1 MKSLT
6 ASLALQL
13 LLGSM
18 VALSASLGIQA
29 YRFHGQAVESAG
41 ATVARAMDDV
51 EWEIARHRRAALT
64 SALLVARTGGPVGP
78 SSAEARA
85 AGAGSFSPEIVLNF
99 DGADE
104 PSFLVGPDRGRLAGM
119 IEAIRAASV
128 AGITGADEPNSAV
141 VVVDGEPMVVAAANR
156 AGDAG
161 GRIVVASPLELRL
174 VASLYPNV
182 ELAFLDLDGPLG
194 SVPHNVLAQLEGN
207 GERTVNQGDALEVRV
222 LGDGKERPSTIAL
235 ARRKTAIGASFMA
248 VLQQQ
253 VTYQVLAG
261 GFVALLAALFLVRSV
276 VRPLRQLQ
284 GHVAQLSASR
294 KVKGKFR
301 SGKAEE
307 FRRLDQALTGMVDR
321 VAVQRHEMVKD
332 ARRAGMSDVSMG
344 VVHAAGNILNSINVS
359 TKLLLRDVLAVDLN
373 DMHSLARELEE
384 HSDDLASYLEQN
396 ENGKFLSPFIVA
408 MADAVGDLRSRCV
421 VELES
426 LDEGLG
432 QAIDL
437 IRSQEK
443 YAVGPAMVEEV
454 ELSEVVERA
463 LEVAQLSVEGPAAV
477 KIERQFDG
485 VPLLRTDP
493 HRLTSALINIIVNA
507 LEALQGDDLSERCLS
522 LRVYGTQDRRVV
534 VEVSDTG
541 CGIDPG
547 LLDQIFTSSFSDKA
561 GHAGEGLHM
570 AANVCQELGIAI
582 GVMSEGPGTGSSIKL
597 RIPTAKTAE
606 GAGDLDA
613 DQRASVLAATRP

>member
-6 ASLALQL
+6 TSLSLQL
-13 LLGSM
+13 LLGGM
-18 VALSASLGIQA
+18 VALSASLGVQA
-29 YRFHGQAVESAG
+29 YRLHGRAVETAG
-41 ATVARAMDDV
+41 TTVARAMDDL
-51 EWEIARHRRAALT
+51 EWEIGRHRSSALT
-64 SALLVARTGGPVGP
+64 SALLVAKSGSFESPGAGESDVVGP
-78 SSAEARA
+78 FAPDAVLDFD
-85 AGAGSFSPEIVLNF
+85 GAGDPRVLVAPEIV
-99 DGADE
+99 
-104 PSFLVGPDRGRLAGM
+104 SLAATV
-119 IEAIRAASV
+119 EAIRAASV
-128 AGITGADEPNSAV
+128 AGVTGADEPSSAV
-141 VVVDGEPMVVAAANR
+141 IVVDGEPMVVAAANSE
-156 AGDAG
+156 GDGG
-161 GRIVVASPLELRL
+161 GRIVVVSALELRMM
-174 VASLYPNV
+174 ANLYPGV
-182 ELAFLDLDGPLG
+182 ELTFAEVDGPLG
-194 SVPHNVLAQLEGN
+194 SVPPKVLGQISGD
-207 GERTVNQGDALEVRV
+207 GERLASPGEGVEVRF
-222 LGDGKERPSTIAL
+222 LADGKGRPSIIAL
-235 ARRKTAIGASFMA
+235 ARMDTALGASILT
-248 VLQQQ
+248 VIQHQL
-253 VTYQVLAG
+253 VYQVLAG
-261 GFVALLAALFLVRSV
+261 LFVTLLAAMFLVRSV

-284 GHVAQLSASR
+284 GQIALLSTSST
-294 KVKGKFR
+294 VKGKFR

-307 FRRLDQALTGMVDR
+307 FQRLDKALTGMVDR
-321 VAVQRHEMVKD
+321 GALQRHEMVKD

-359 TKLLLRDVLAVDLN
+359 TKLLLRDVLAVEVV
-373 DMHSLARELEE
+373 DMHSLARELDE
-384 HSDDLASYLEQN
+384 HSDDLAEYLEKN
-396 ENGKFLSPFIVA
+396 ENGRFLSPFIVA

-426 LDEGLG
+426 LDEGLR

-437 IRSQEK
+437 IQSQEK

-463 LEVAQLSVEGPAAV
+463 LEVARLSVEGSAGV

-507 LEALQGDDLSERCLS
+507 LEALQGDDLPERCLS

-541 CGIDPG
+541 CGVDPG
-547 LLDQIFTSSFSDKA
+547 LLDQIFTSSFTDKP

-582 GVMSEGPGTGSSIKL
+582 GVMSEGPGTGTSIKL

-606 GAGDLDA
+606 VAGDLDP
-613 DQRASVLAATRP
+613 DQCASVPAATRL